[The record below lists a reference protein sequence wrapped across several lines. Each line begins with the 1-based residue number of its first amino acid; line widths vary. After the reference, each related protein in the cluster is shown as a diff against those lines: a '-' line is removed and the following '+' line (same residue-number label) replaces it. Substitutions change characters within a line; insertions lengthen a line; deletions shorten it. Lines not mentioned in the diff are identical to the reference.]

1 LDSFCKNGGH
11 SNGEVAS
18 INNRDMNNLTSNIQ
32 TAPDYES
39 YAVWFNLT
47 LVTPLVATQTHRQ
60 NKGWGLRV

>member
-11 SNGEVAS
+11 SNGELAS

-39 YAVWFNLT
+39 
-47 LVTPLVATQTHRQ
+47 
-60 NKGWGLRV
+60 